1 MGHLKI
7 LINNQQKKKIPT
19 DTIRKKTKLILNALG
34 CDAHEISIVM
44 TDDDQIQHLN
54 NTYRKRDKPTNVL
67 AFPMQEGQF
76 ADITPG
82 LLGDVVISCETAQ
95 QEADDADI
103 TLVERISQLLI
114 HGILHLM
121 GFDHETNP
129 MDAQKMEDKSLK
141 LLRIIETNKELNI
154 F

>member
-7 LINNQQKKKIPT
+7 LINNQQKKRIPT

-44 TDDDQIQHLN
+44 TDDDQIRQLN
-54 NTYRKRDKPTNVL
+54 KTYRKKDKPTNVL
-67 AFPMQEGQF
+67 AFPMQEGRF

-95 QEADDADI
+95 QEADKANID
-103 TLVERISQLLI
+103 LLERISQLLI
-114 HGILHLM
+114 HGILHLI